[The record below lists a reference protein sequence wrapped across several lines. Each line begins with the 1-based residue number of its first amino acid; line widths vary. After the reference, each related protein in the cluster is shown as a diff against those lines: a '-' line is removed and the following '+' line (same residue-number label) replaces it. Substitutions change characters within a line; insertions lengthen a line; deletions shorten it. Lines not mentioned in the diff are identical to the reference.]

1 MKKAFFLLILA
12 LIVLSILFVD
22 KPLALLIN
30 NHKDTTLEMC
40 RILFKKIEFLG
51 DSATYLVPTGIVILA
66 SLLYKWRTKNNPVT
80 LKNTAVQRF
89 LSHLYFPALL
99 LFVPVA
105 ATGLLVNIPKY
116 VFART
121 RPRVLFRDDIYT
133 FEFFKA
139 GSDFTSFPSGHTTT
153 AVTVA
158 VVLGTLFPKARWY
171 FYSIAALVGVE
182 RVLLGSHYPS
192 DVLAGALFGGWGA
205 VFIVKRLMIFKKNF
219 LQLRTV
225 LITSVILDN
234 NTEGNTIHEPL

>member
-1 MKKAFFLLILA
+1 MKRALIASIIL
-12 LIVLSILFVD
+12 LIVLSIVFVD

-30 NHKDTTLEMC
+30 NHKDTTLATW
-40 RILFKKIEFLG
+40 RILLKKIEFMG

-66 SLLYKWRTKNNPVT
+66 SLLCKWRTKNNPVT
-80 LKNTAVQRF
+80 LENTAAQRF
-89 LSHLYFPALL
+89 LSRLYSPALF

-192 DVLAGALFGGWGA
+192 DVLAGALFGG
-205 VFIVKRLMIFKKNF
+205 FITVWLVRRLKTDPRFEKFWRKI
-219 LQLRTV
+219 
-225 LITSVILDN
+225 
-234 NTEGNTIHEPL
+234 

>member
-1 MKKAFFLLILA
+1 VKIRVLLFGVVF
-12 LIVLSILFVD
+12 IVLGILFVD

-30 NHKDTTLEMC
+30 NYKDTTLATW

-51 DSATYLVPTGIVILA
+51 DSVTYLVPSGVVVLVT
-66 SLLYKWRTKNNPVT
+66 LLYKWRTKNNSVT
-80 LKNTAVQRF
+80 LENTVVQRF
-89 LSHLYFPALL
+89 FSRVYSPALL
-99 LFVPVA
+99 IFIAVA

-171 FYSIAALVGVE
+171 FYAIAALVGIE

-192 DVLAGALFGGWGA
+192 DVLAGALLGGLGA
-205 VFIVKRLMIFKKNF
+205 VFIINRLPIFKK
-219 LQLRTV
+219 
-225 LITSVILDN
+225 TSCN
-234 NTEGNTIHEPL
+234 

>member
-1 MKKAFFLLILA
+1 MSRLHLSLFSGGMMGIILC
-12 LIVLSILFVD
+12 ILFVD

-30 NHKDTTLEMC
+30 NHKDTTLVTW

-51 DSATYLVPTGIVILA
+51 DSVTYLVPSGVVVLF
-66 SLLYKWRTKNNPVT
+66 SLLYRKRVGNAPVT
-80 LKNTAVQRF
+80 TKQSRFQRIRSQAV
-89 LSHLYFPALL
+89 L
-99 LFVPVA
+99 LFVAVA

-171 FYSIAALVGVE
+171 FYAIAALVGIE

-192 DVLAGALFGGWGA
+192 DVLAGALLGGLGA
-205 VFIVKRLMIFKKNF
+205 VFIINRLPIFKK
-219 LQLRTV
+219 
-225 LITSVILDN
+225 TSCN
-234 NTEGNTIHEPL
+234 

>member
-1 MKKAFFLLILA
+1 MKRTIFLSVTLLI
-12 LIVLSILFVD
+12 ILSILFID

-30 NHKDTTLEMC
+30 NYKDTTLETW

-51 DSATYLVPTGIVILA
+51 DSATYLVPSGVVVLF
-66 SLLYKWRTKNNPVT
+66 SLLYRKRVENAPVT
-80 LKNTAVQRF
+80 TIQRRF
-89 LSHLYFPALL
+89 QRVHSQALL
-99 LFVPVA
+99 LFISVA

-171 FYSIAALVGVE
+171 LYTVAALVGIE

-192 DVLAGALFGGWGA
+192 DVLAGALFGG
-205 VFIVKRLMIFKKNF
+205 FITVWIINRFNRLIV
-219 LQLRTV
+219 LR
-225 LITSVILDN
+225 SS
-234 NTEGNTIHEPL
+234 

>member
-1 MKKAFFLLILA
+1 VKRTIFLSVTLLI
-12 LIVLSILFVD
+12 ILSILFID

-30 NHKDTTLEMC
+30 NYKDTTLETW

-51 DSATYLVPTGIVILA
+51 DSATYLVPSGVVVLF
-66 SLLYKWRTKNNPVT
+66 SLLYRKRVENAPVT
-80 LKNTAVQRF
+80 TIQRRF
-89 LSHLYFPALL
+89 QRVHSQALL
-99 LFVPVA
+99 LFISVA

-171 FYSIAALVGVE
+171 LYTVAALVGIE

-192 DVLAGALFGGWGA
+192 DVLAGALFGG
-205 VFIVKRLMIFKKNF
+205 FITVWIINRFNRLIV
-219 LQLRTV
+219 LR
-225 LITSVILDN
+225 SS
-234 NTEGNTIHEPL
+234 

>member
-1 MKKAFFLLILA
+1 MKRALIASIIL
-12 LIVLSILFVD
+12 LIVLSIVFVD

-30 NHKDTTLEMC
+30 NHKDTTLEIW
-40 RILFKKIEFLG
+40 RILFKKIEFIG
-51 DSATYLVPTGIVILA
+51 DSATYLVPSGIVILV
-66 SLLYKWRTKNNPVT
+66 SLFYKWRAKNSPVIRS
-80 LKNTAVQRF
+80 NTPVQRF
-89 LSHLYFPALL
+89 LSRLYFPAVL
-99 LFVPVA
+99 LFIPVA

-121 RPRVLFRDDIYT
+121 RPRVLFRDDVYT

-205 VFIVKRLMIFKKNF
+205 VFILKRLMTFKKTPCN
-219 LQLRTV
+219 
-225 LITSVILDN
+225 
-234 NTEGNTIHEPL
+234 